1 MMSRITL
8 SLRKQACA
16 REVDPVLCSL
26 KVSCATPRFVHR
38 SYGMNHTT
46 SDLRNASIMVQAHSV
61 VHDDQGEVISVFDV
75 DDLDSIAE
83 AERRKDSGWGG
94 CTKGNEWYELR
105 PPAPIVQH
113 CKPTQGTND
122 TVVMRMA

>member
-1 MMSRITL
+1 
-8 SLRKQACA
+8 
-16 REVDPVLCSL
+16 
-26 KVSCATPRFVHR
+26 
-38 SYGMNHTT
+38 
-46 SDLRNASIMVQAHSV
+46 MVQAHSV

-83 AERRKDSGWGG
+83 AERRKDSGRGA
-94 CTKGNEWYELR
+94 CTKGDEWYELR

-113 CKPTQGTND
+113 GRPTQGTND